1 MDHPPYSWRGMG
13 FSPGFRPSCM
23 EAGKIFKLVLVAWGL
38 SQGTGLLAQATP
50 GKASLAPLL
59 QMLVG

>member
-1 MDHPPYSWRGMG
+1 MG

-38 SQGTGLLAQATP
+38 PQGTGLLAQACP